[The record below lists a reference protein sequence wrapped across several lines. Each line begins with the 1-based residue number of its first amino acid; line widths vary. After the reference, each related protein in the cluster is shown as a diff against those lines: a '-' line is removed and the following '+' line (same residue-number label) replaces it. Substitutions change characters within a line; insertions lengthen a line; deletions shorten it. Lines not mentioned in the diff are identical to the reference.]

1 MAEER
6 RETLRRRGVGGTL
19 PVGWKH
25 MSPPNEEVRH
35 KILQQIME
43 RVKKEEQASAERA
56 ARAEERKNEKEKSA
70 WHRQQIEDCN
80 KKIESVNCRKTEL
93 DDLKSRLFA
102 ELKEVVAKDKAQ
114 KATSSQLS
122 IISQAKGRHDTA
134 SGDNS
139 ATSVTTSSS
148 LSGHMQAQQMGHLHD
163 GVTLAHDSFRA
174 KLNKALTVCKQFKM
188 CGNAPR
194 TSEEPYI
201 NGDCDENVAS
211 VLSQYIP
218 PDTERASVLTIAST
232 QENHLPLSKKE
243 THEEFDDRGNG
254 TGCRTYRILFVS
266 SPKESRHASPY
277 CADDTKNDVEVNFIF
292 KQWNV
297 PVAIFS
303 S

>member
-6 RETLRRRGVGGTL
+6 REAHRRRGVGGTL

-114 KATSSQLS
+114 KATIPSLMFHLS
-122 IISQAKGRHDTA
+122 EFCIQERHDSA

-139 ATSVTTSSS
+139 ATGVTASSS
-148 LSGHMQAQQMGHLHD
+148 LSGHMQAQQMAHHHD
-163 GVTLAHDSFRA
+163 GLII
-174 KLNKALTVCKQFKM
+174 CKQFKM
-188 CGNAPR
+188 CGNALH
-194 TSEEPYI
+194 TSEEPQI
-201 NGDCDENVAS
+201 NCDCDENIVNI
-211 VLSQYIP
+211 LSQYVGI
-218 PDTERASVLTIAST
+218 
-232 QENHLPLSKKE
+232 
-243 THEEFDDRGNG
+243 
-254 TGCRTYRILFVS
+254 
-266 SPKESRHASPY
+266 
-277 CADDTKNDVEVNFIF
+277 
-292 KQWNV
+292 
-297 PVAIFS
+297 
-303 S
+303 